1 MIHEL
6 CEGIVT
12 SFLETNLVCERVAD
26 EIVNFSLEIEQL
38 LSKLIWVLHV
48 CLVIDNSSTALED
61 VRIHSL
67 NDETECVGVTSEHVE
82 HEL

>member
-6 CEGIVT
+6 SERIVT
-12 SFLETNLVCERVAD
+12 SFLETNLVCKGVAD
-26 EIVNFSLEIEQL
+26 KIVNLRFEIEQL
-38 LSKLIWVLHV
+38 LSELIWVLHV
-48 CLVIDNSSTALED
+48 CFVIDNSSTALED

-67 NDETECVGVTSEHVE
+67 NDETECIGVTSEHVE